1 MQMKNSSDSD
11 FRINALEINL
21 DIKSREL
28 REIVLMALEGGG
40 RGHLG
45 PALSLLEILRA
56 LYENVLIHNP
66 ANPTL
71 ESRDRFILSKGHGVL
86 GLYSV
91 LASQG
96 YFSESE
102 LVNFCKYDSRF
113 PGHPETGQVP
123 GIEFSTGSLG
133 HGLPVAVGVAAA
145 ARIKNQNWRTFVL
158 MGDGEMAE
166 GSNWEAALHASKH
179 RLGSLQVIVDYN
191 MMQASG
197 DIRNVLPLGNIL
209 DKWRAFGF
217 EVDEVNGHDIEA
229 IAKCLNNPSQ
239 PQGQPRFLLA
249 HTIKGKGF
257 AEAENSTSWHHK
269 AKISPSEL
277 ASLRNTDVTK

>member
-1 MQMKNSSDSD
+1 MQNSPDSD
-11 FRINALEINL
+11 LRL
-21 DIKSREL
+21 DSQAIKLDSKSREL

-56 LYENVLIHNP
+56 LYENVLHHDP

-96 YFSESE
+96 YFNQSE
-102 LVNFCKYDSRF
+102 LMDFCKYHSRF
-113 PGHPETGQVP
+113 PGHPEVGHVP

-133 HGLPVAVGVAAA
+133 HGLPVAVGIAVA

-158 MGDGEMAE
+158 IGDGEMAE
-166 GSNWEAALHASKH
+166 GSIWEGAMHASKH

-191 MMQASG
+191 EMQASG
-197 DIRNVLPLGNIL
+197 YIKEVLPLGNIL

-217 EVDEVNGHDIEA
+217 EVDEVNGHDVEA
-229 IAKCLNNPSQ
+229 ITECLSKPFQ
-239 PQGQPRFLLA
+239 PEGQPKFLVA
-249 HTIKGKGF
+249 HTIKGKGY
-257 AEAENSTSWHHK
+257 AEAENSTLWHHK

-277 ASLRNTDVTK
+277 ADLRISGC

>member
-1 MQMKNSSDSD
+1 MQHSPAMD
-11 FRINALEINL
+11 FRADALNIKL
-21 DIKSREL
+21 DDKSREL
-28 REIVLMALEGGG
+28 REIVLRALEGGG

-56 LYENVLIHNP
+56 LYENVLNHDP
-66 ANPTL
+66 TNPTL

-96 YFSESE
+96 YFHESE
-102 LVNFCKYDSRF
+102 LVDFCKYDSRF
-113 PGHPETGQVP
+113 PGHPEVGRVP

-133 HGLPVAVGVAAA
+133 HGLPVAVGLAAA
-145 ARIKNQNWRTFVL
+145 ARIKKQNWRTFVL
-158 MGDGEMAE
+158 IGDGEMAE
-166 GSNWEAALHASKH
+166 GSIWEAALHASKH

-197 DIRNVLPLGNIL
+197 EIENVLPLGNIL
-209 DKWRAFGF
+209 DKWLAFGF
-217 EVDEVNGHDIEA
+217 EVDEVNGHDVKAVTEILSKPIHPE
-229 IAKCLNNPSQ
+229 
-239 PQGQPRFLLA
+239 GQPKFLLA

-257 AEAENSTSWHHK
+257 VEAENSTSWHHK
-269 AKISPSEL
+269 AKISASEL
-277 ASLRNTDVTK
+277 ANLRISDVNR

>member
-1 MQMKNSSDSD
+1 MQNSPDSD
-11 FRINALEINL
+11 LRVDSL
-21 DIKSREL
+21 DIKLDSKSREL

-56 LYENVLIHNP
+56 LYENVLHHDP

-96 YFSESE
+96 YFNQSE
-102 LVNFCKYDSRF
+102 LMDFCKYDSRF
-113 PGHPETGQVP
+113 PGHPEVGQVP

-145 ARIKNQNWRTFVL
+145 ARIKNQDWRTFVL
-158 MGDGEMAE
+158 IGDGEMAE
-166 GSNWEAALHASKH
+166 GSIWEGAMHASKH

-197 DIRNVLPLGNIL
+197 DIRDVLPLGNIL

-217 EVDEVNGHDIEA
+217 EVDEVNGHDVEA
-229 IAKCLNNPSQ
+229 ITKCLSKPFQ
-239 PQGQPRFLLA
+239 PEGQPKFLLA

-257 AEAENSTSWHHK
+257 AEAENSTLWHHK

-277 ASLRNTDVTK
+277 ADLRISDVNR

>member
-1 MQMKNSSDSD
+1 MQRSPAMD
-11 FRINALEINL
+11 FRADALNIKL
-21 DIKSREL
+21 DDKSREL
-28 REIVLMALEGGG
+28 REIVLRALEGGG

-56 LYENVLIHNP
+56 LYENVLNHDP
-66 ANPTL
+66 TNPTL

-96 YFSESE
+96 YFHESE
-102 LVNFCKYDSRF
+102 LVDFCKYDSRF
-113 PGHPETGQVP
+113 PGHPEVGRVP

-133 HGLPVAVGVAAA
+133 HGLPVAVGLAAA
-145 ARIKNQNWRTFVL
+145 ARIKKQNWRTFVL
-158 MGDGEMAE
+158 IGDGEMAE
-166 GSNWEAALHASKH
+166 GSIWEAALHASKH

-197 DIRNVLPLGNIL
+197 EIENVLPLGNIL
-209 DKWRAFGF
+209 DKWLAFGF
-217 EVDEVNGHDIEA
+217 EVDEVNGHDVKAVTEILSKPIHPE
-229 IAKCLNNPSQ
+229 
-239 PQGQPRFLLA
+239 GQPKFLLA

-257 AEAENSTSWHHK
+257 VEAENSTSWHHK
-269 AKISPSEL
+269 AKISASEL
-277 ASLRNTDVTK
+277 ANLRISDVNR